1 MNFTNLKEK
10 IKSIDWKGVF
20 LSRNFIIVCCV
31 MLVAAGI
38 IVFSAVGAVKT
49 DATSESGTRV
59 LGNAVLVGSEVSAED
74 AEAEADDEGSFFA
87 VAVINRQ
94 RTRDAAMET
103 LRQIAD
109 SPESMPDA
117 KEDALKAIAAM
128 VEEMNIEANI
138 EMLVRSKGFEDC
150 VAIVSDGK
158 CSVIVRSD
166 GLLEDEVAQILTIA
180 VEQSGVTAPG
190 VTIIE
195 KK

>member
-1 MNFTNLKEK
+1 MNFDSLKEK
-10 IKSIDWKGVF
+10 VSRIDWKGVF

-38 IVFSAVGAVKT
+38 VVFSVAGNNGKDVAG
-49 DATSESGTRV
+49 ESGTKV
-59 LGNAVLVGSEVSAED
+59 LGNAVLVGSEVSEED
-74 AEAEADDEGSFFA
+74 VEADTGSFFA

-94 RTRDAAMET
+94 RTRDSAMET

-117 KEDALKAIAAM
+117 KEEALKAIAAL
-128 VEEMNIEANI
+128 VDEMNVEANI
-138 EMLVRSKGFEDC
+138 EMLVKSKGFEDC
-150 VAIVSDGK
+150 VAIVSEGK

-166 GLLEDEVAQILTIA
+166 GLMEDEVAQILSIA
-180 VEQSGVTAPG
+180 VEQSGISAPG

>member
-1 MNFTNLKEK
+1 MNFSGIKQKVKE
-10 IKSIDWKGVF
+10 IDWKRVL

-38 IVFSAVGAVKT
+38 VVFSVAGGKGDTV
-49 DATSESGTRV
+49 SQSGTKV
-59 LGNAVLVGSEVSAED
+59 LGNAVLVGSEVSVDTELED
-74 AEAEADDEGSFFA
+74 ADSGSFFA

-94 RTRDAAMET
+94 RTRDAAMQT
-103 LRQIAD
+103 LKTIAD

-117 KEDALKAIAAM
+117 KENALRSIAAL
-128 VEEMNIEANI
+128 VDEMNAEANI
-138 EMLVRSKGFEDC
+138 EMLVRSKGFDDC

-158 CSVIVRSD
+158 CSVIVRSE

-180 VEQSGVTAPG
+180 VEQSGISAPG
-190 VTIIE
+190 ITIIE